1 MGWLD
6 FRRCVSLATPSL
18 SPRSEQQVA
27 LAIALAS
34 ATLVACDAPRE
45 EQAAPPDPRFATL
58 LQTASDFGRLQGEQ
72 WAVKYL
78 SRVDGRTPPE
88 PLDQACT
95 FQNTAQFPLHMEFLR
110 TFPGLETLDFQAYL
124 SLVMKRDS
132 RVFWAGELRPF
143 SGVRHPRTG
152 RTGVMGMFVYADG
165 HEPLEADEIVE
176 LYRRMEGCIPYAR
189 DSLVLVGADTEQAA
203 RFSEQAEGLA
213 QVGISVADH
222 ADLAPGVAA
231 EAYSVGEGYGY
242 LRIVPPG
249 EELPVNVGPRD
260 LLVIEAASED
270 IGLVAGLV
278 TALPQNVHSHL
289 NLRLREKAVPNAR
302 ISSVF
307 DDQALMGLDGR
318 LARVRVEADSAAVE
332 PTTLEEA
339 AAFWMLR
346 VPPIVLPAPNFEEAR
361 LLPLGSLVAAD
372 ATAYGRKAANLGE
385 LYRALPEA
393 NRVSGFGIPFSR
405 YEGWMRDSGLAE
417 RVTALL
423 AEPRTGADA
432 AYRRS
437 ALEELRDAIE
447 TADVPPDL
455 IAELAATA
463 EQVFGTA
470 SKTLPLRFRSSS
482 NVEDGER
489 LSGAGLHD
497 SARGCL
503 ADDLDAD
510 TSGPSACLSE
520 AEREALEAELERR
533 RAELEEHPE
542 RSWLVD
548 VIDDLS
554 SDLTRERPVSRALK
568 KVYASL
574 WNDRAFEER
583 AYFGV
588 AQQLASMGVMVNP
601 SFVLER
607 VDAVAVTNLAETE
620 GGEPYTRL
628 VSQSGG
634 QPVVRPLDPTLAAE
648 TITFRASA
656 GGVRDV
662 QLLVPSSLSPSP
674 IWSTAQL
681 TELAQLVA
689 LAQEHFEAHVYP
701 DIEPLRLDLEIKVTN
716 DDRIVIKQARPYV
729 SVEP

>member
-1 MGWLD
+1 MGGVALC
-6 FRRCVSLATPSL
+6 RRASFPSPAL
-18 SPRSEQQVA
+18 SVA
-27 LAIALAS
+27 LAA
-34 ATLVACDAPRE
+34 ATWVACGAPRDVQE
-45 EQAAPPDPRFATL
+45 TPPDPRFATL
-58 LQTASDFGRLQGEQ
+58 LHDASDFGRLQGEQ
-72 WAVKYL
+72 WSVKYL
-78 SRVDGRTPPE
+78 LRVDGRTPPE

-95 FQNTAQFPLHMEFLR
+95 FQNTAQFPLHVQFLK
-110 TFPGLETLDFQAYL
+110 TFAGFETLDFQAYL
-124 SLVMKRDS
+124 ALVMKPDS
-132 RVFWAGELRPF
+132 RVLWAGELRPF
-143 SGVRHPRTG
+143 AGVRHPRTG
-152 RTGVMGMFVYADG
+152 RTGVMGVFVYADG
-165 HEPLEADEIVE
+165 DQPLEAEELVE
-176 LYRRMEGCIPYAR
+176 VYRRIEGCVPYAR
-189 DSLVLVGADTEQAA
+189 DSLVLVGADTVQAA
-203 RFSEQAEGLA
+203 RFREQAEALT

-222 ADLAPGVAA
+222 ADLTPEVAA

-249 EELPVNVGPRD
+249 EELPTNLGPRD
-260 LLVIEAASED
+260 LLVIEGGSED

-307 DDQALMGLDGR
+307 DDQALMDLDGR
-318 LARVRVEADSAAVE
+318 LARLRVEADIAAIE
-332 PTTLEEA
+332 PTTLEDA

-346 VPPIVLPAPNFEEAR
+346 VPPVLLPAPNLDESR
-361 LLPLGSLVAAD
+361 LSPVALLAAAD

-385 LYRALPEA
+385 LHRVLPEA

-405 YEGWMRDSGLAE
+405 YQSWMHQTGLAE

-423 AEPRTGADA
+423 ADPHTGSDA
-432 AYRRS
+432 VYRRS
-437 ALEELRDAIE
+437 ALEALRDAIE
-447 TADVPPDL
+447 TAEVPPSL

-463 EQVFGTA
+463 EQVFGAA
-470 SKTLPLRFRSSS
+470 STLLPLRFRSSS
-482 NVEDGER
+482 NIEDGER

-520 AEREALEAELERR
+520 AERQGLEDELERR
-533 RAELEEHPE
+533 RAELGEHPE
-542 RSWLVD
+542 RTWLLD
-548 VIDDLS
+548 ILDDLS
-554 SDLTRERPVSRALK
+554 SDLTRERPVARALK

-583 AYFGV
+583 AYFGIDHG
-588 AQQLASMGVMVNP
+588 LASMGVMINP

-607 VDAVAVTNLAETE
+607 VDAVAVTNLDDLDGAE
-620 GGEPYTRL
+620 PHTRL
-628 VSQSGG
+628 VSQIGG
-634 QPVVRPLDPTLAAE
+634 QPVVQPLDPTLTAE
-648 TITFRASA
+648 TLTFRHAPA
-656 GGVRDV
+656 GGPPDV
-662 QLLVPSSLSPSP
+662 QLLVASSLSPSP

-681 TELAQLVA
+681 TELAQLSL

-701 DIEPLRLDLEIKVTN
+701 DIQPLRLDLEIKVTN